1 MMRLRPGACAYAL
14 LLSVAPLV
22 ALAPVGVAGADL
34 LVSPVPVIPGDAEG
48 LDEHAG
54 ASDIAI
60 AEISGR
66 IYAVV
71 AWPDEGI
78 LIFDISHPGISVL
91 AASITDDS
99 SGFTGLGGV
108 SDIEIVEVSGR
119 TYAVVTTVED
129 GVQILQ
135 LGRSVIP
142 DFSCP
147 APGESAAA
155 VPPER
160 RAHRDV
166 DVLVYGHP
174 DPITA
179 EHVELLES
187 RGYTVKTVDGPVAA
201 ELERASVVV
210 GGALDVHDAGTREML
225 TEYVHGGGRLLLL
238 VNTEYATCGSPES
251 PCWFDFT
258 GDAFG
263 FRFDGDVQSGALVPA
278 AGSGQHPIW
287 NEPNMLR
294 EFSEWCCDGYV
305 GEITDAGNVTVVAA
319 VSGKS
324 YKHGEYTFVSEVPA
338 VVVND
343 NPAWNGGMVVGTG
356 RDMAA
361 GWPGPD
367 MRMFDN
373 IVWFMM
379 SGVHDGM
386 SPERWA
392 YEETGETVLAV
403 LRAKPGQPTALQE
416 VDSLEFSCSGEA
428 AVRSVAFD
436 GLASGFGIFVALKI
450 GAGPDATG
458 HQDLVLVE
466 EGLDRYTAT
475 LDEPLALDGGVF
487 TLSGTI
493 VGGDPVLVT
502 VTYDAARDE
511 TCKVVPHAAG
521 GR

>member
-1 MMRLRPGACAYAL
+1 MRLRPGACAYAL

-22 ALAPVGVAGADL
+22 ALAPVGAAGADL
-34 LVSPVPVIPGDAEG
+34 LVSPVPVVPGDAEG
-48 LDEHAG
+48 LDENAVAG
-54 ASDIAI
+54 DIAI

-99 SGFTGLGGV
+99 GGFTGLGGA

-135 LGRSVIP
+135 LGGSVIP

-155 VPPER
+155 APPGQR
-160 RAHRDV
+160 VHRDV

-187 RGYTVKTVDGPVAA
+187 RGYVVEVGDGPAA
-201 ELERASVVV
+201 SEMERASVVV
-210 GGALDVHDAGTREML
+210 GGGLDVQDASTRDML
-225 TEYVHGGGRLLLL
+225 TEYVHEGGRLLLL
-238 VNTEYATCGSPES
+238 VDTEYAACGSPES

-263 FRFDGDVQSGALVPA
+263 FRFDGDVRSGALAPA
-278 AGSGQHPIW
+278 GESGQHPIL
-287 NEPNMLR
+287 NEPNTLG
-294 EFSEWCCDGYV
+294 EFSEWCCGAYV
-305 GEITDAGNVTVVAA
+305 EEITDRKNVAVVAT

-324 YKHGEYTFVSEVPA
+324 YKHGEYGFVSRAPA
-338 VVVND
+338 IVVND

-356 RDMAA
+356 SGVAA
-361 GWPGPD
+361 GWPVPD

-373 IVWFMM
+373 MVWFML

-386 SPERWA
+386 PPGQRA

-403 LRAKPGQPTALQE
+403 LTVKPGQSNALQE
-416 VDSLEFSCSGEA
+416 VNSLEFSCSGA
-428 AVRSVAFD
+428 AAIRSVALD
-436 GLASGFGIFVALKI
+436 GLASGFGIFVDLKM
-450 GAGPDATG
+450 GVGPHAAD
-458 HQDLVLVE
+458 HQGLVLVD
-466 EGLDRYTAT
+466 EGRDRYTAT
-475 LDEPLALDGGVF
+475 LEDPLEFGGGIF
-487 TLSGTI
+487 AMGGTI
-493 VGGDPVLVT
+493 VGEDPILVT
-502 VTYDAARDE
+502 VTYDTVRGGA
-511 TCKVVPHAAG
+511 CKVVPHAAG